1 MKNSASSG
9 DNEVSVKKSGQT
21 RMNIRKRFVAVFVGT
36 VMLAVGASDLQ
47 AASIYIPNASFE
59 SPQTEFVDVNINF
72 WQKSPKPW
80 WYDES
85 GGYYW
90 SQLTGVFLNVAPSD
104 PEHIDNCDGNQ
115 AVWLFAVPEVEL
127 FQDLTATFEMGK
139 SYHLTVGIFG
149 GGGNMKYGVPIQ
161 IGLYYRDAENKKV
174 PVATTTFTYDKDID
188 YVKHLNDVQLD
199 IAPVTVSDLWARKNI
214 GVQMVSTLADYGMA
228 GGYWVLDNVRLTK
241 LGLGPDFTGDSFVDM
256 EDFAVMAGKWLS
268 CTDTTA
274 DLTGDGCV
282 TMEDLKI
289 LLESWLESTP
299 DFTGD
304 SFVDLEDFA
313 VMAQEWL
320 SCTDTTTDL
329 TGDGCVTTEDL
340 AILVEAWLESMQE

>member
-1 MKNSASSG
+1 
-9 DNEVSVKKSGQT
+9 
-21 RMNIRKRFVAVFVGT
+21 
-36 VMLAVGASDLQ
+36 
-47 AASIYIPNASFE
+47 
-59 SPQTEFVDVNINF
+59 
-72 WQKSPKPW
+72 
-80 WYDES
+80 
-85 GGYYW
+85 
-90 SQLTGVFLNVAPSD
+90 
-104 PEHIDNCDGNQ
+104 
-115 AVWLFAVPEVEL
+115 
-127 FQDLTATFEMGK
+127 
-139 SYHLTVGIFG
+139 
-149 GGGNMKYGVPIQ
+149 MKYGVPIQ

-289 LLESWLESTP
+289 LAESWLESTP

-329 TGDGCVTTEDL
+329 TGDGYVTMEDL
-340 AILVEAWLESMQE
+340 MILVESWLESM